1 MKFTVR
7 ALSQAAD
14 LKGTIQ
20 MDLTKFKGIIF
31 DLDGTLVDSSHVW
44 SDIDQKF
51 MKRRGIRIPDDY
63 FKKVSCMNFSQAARY
78 TIERFGLSETAE
90 DIIKEWYSMAE
101 NEYANNVLIKPGA
114 DTFLRYIKSNGTKIA
129 LATASSEPLYSSALK
144 NNGIYDLFDFFA
156 TTEQVRRGKGFPD
169 VYELASSGISLK
181 PEECAVFEDIVE
193 GVRGAKAGNFTAVAC
208 LDKHYAADWEE
219 MKLIADFYFSDYRTL
234 IR

>member
-1 MKFTVR
+1 
-7 ALSQAAD
+7 
-14 LKGTIQ
+14 
-20 MDLTKFKGIIF
+20 
-31 DLDGTLVDSSHVW
+31 
-44 SDIDQKF
+44 
-51 MKRRGIRIPDDY
+51 
-63 FKKVSCMNFSQAARY
+63 MNFSQAARY

-90 DIIKEWYSMAE
+90 DIIEEWYSMAE